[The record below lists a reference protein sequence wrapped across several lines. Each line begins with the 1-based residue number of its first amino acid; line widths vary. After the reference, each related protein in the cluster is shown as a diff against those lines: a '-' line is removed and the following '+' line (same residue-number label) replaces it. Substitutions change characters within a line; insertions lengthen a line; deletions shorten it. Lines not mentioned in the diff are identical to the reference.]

1 MSGSNVPRDYEL
13 YVVDN
18 GFIKVSSG
26 IQRRILEALR
36 DGDMS
41 PTELSFVT
49 GRSRSTLSAH
59 LDNMVKSGLIGYR
72 QNEEDAR
79 SRIYFTRSDP
89 LMKSKVPDKKALMLS
104 SMIFQDV
111 RQRPESASNLILRSL
126 ILTSD
131 GVGLDMAPM
140 MFSIGCDM
148 AGYLLSTM
156 EAYTVSRTLDLAKEW
171 FDKFDLGE
179 LCVYSKDPITIL
191 FRDTVDL
198 TQTSAEVMASFVSG
212 FLVTLFRSNL
222 KKVYVITDQE
232 VFGDR
237 NNYIRMKFEPEDSF

>member
-1 MSGSNVPRDYEL
+1 
-13 YVVDN
+13 
-18 GFIKVSSG
+18 
-26 IQRRILEALR
+26 
-36 DGDMS
+36 
-41 PTELSFVT
+41 
-49 GRSRSTLSAH
+49 
-59 LDNMVKSGLIGYR
+59 
-72 QNEEDAR
+72 
-79 SRIYFTRSDP
+79 
-89 LMKSKVPDKKALMLS
+89 
-104 SMIFQDV
+104 
-111 RQRPESASNLILRSL
+111 
-126 ILTSD
+126 
-131 GVGLDMAPM
+131 MAPM